1 MGHSGDLTLWRT
13 RLNRIR
19 KSRAEPNEWI
29 LLAVLFVAPVTAQ
42 AQEKPQLEIAG
53 FSLSKKDPNSEFGQG
68 LSRMRSP
75 GLEVDVYFQLPGET
89 VLSLDN
95 KASNIVLKTNE
106 GTELPLAEMFDG
118 NFNMSPGE
126 NASVGIVSMK
136 SGELPGKKTT
146 QLKIDG
152 TFVFN
157 VGRDLKSADAELKL
171 TEGSK
176 VKFGPLEATVGQI
189 GETFGEPFKQSVEL
203 SCKDSFD
210 SIATVEFLDSKG
222 TAIESS
228 EGGSG
233 SFGFGG
239 DVTYSR
245 SWQIASDAKAVKVR
259 VSYYAKTESVKVPCS
274 LEFGLGL

>member
-1 MGHSGDLTLWRT
+1 MCRSLTPISEIPPCIFGAISNYIAGHSVVCGRHQVSIVQ
-13 RLNRIR
+13 RGFCVMCVS
-19 KSRAEPNEWI
+19 KSSLLI
-29 LLAVLFVAPVTAQ
+29 LLAVLFVAPVTSL

-95 KASNIVLKTNE
+95 KASNIVLKTNA

-136 SGELPGKKTT
+136 SEELPGKKTT

-171 TEGSK
+171 TVKSGPDVRVDVGANGYFCQIINIDKKERFKKVTHDKFFLAIEASDPKYSETEIRKLLESAGSK
-176 VKFGPLEATVGQI
+176 HIEL
-189 GETFGEPFKQSVEL
+189 VE
-203 SCKDSFD
+203 D
-210 SIATVEFLDSKG
+210 
-222 TAIESS
+222 
-228 EGGSG
+228 
-233 SFGFGG
+233 
-239 DVTYSR
+239 
-245 SWQIASDAKAVKVR
+245 
-259 VSYYAKTESVKVPCS
+259 
-274 LEFGLGL
+274 